1 MISIIDCRKC
11 KHERPLKAGWN
22 CCCDAFP
29 DGIPMGFNFGAVKEA
44 KECNN
49 GIGFEEI
56 EKLDC
61 TGSKQAVKSIK

>member
-11 KHERPLKAGWN
+11 KHERPLKDGWN

-29 DGIPMGFNFGAVKEA
+29 DGIPTGFNFGAVKEA

-56 EKLDC
+56 
-61 TGSKQAVKSIK
+61 

>member
-11 KHERPLKAGWN
+11 KHERPLKDGWN

-56 EKLDC
+56 RGGRPL
-61 TGSKQAVKSIK
+61 QHL

>member
-11 KHERPLKAGWN
+11 KHERPLKDGWN
-22 CCCDAFP
+22 CCYDAFP

-61 TGSKQAVKSIK
+61 TGSKQAGKAIK